1 MVFPIQNKSALGL
14 ALAVLAA
21 VAVYV
26 GLHWEPAIPVSAD
39 ARAPSVGGVSS
50 VPGGPQ
56 TPEYTRLQHLA
67 DERRANRAREMGGS
81 AVPGRRYSNAEYEPE
96 INEINLR
103 YKLLK
108 EIWDRT
114 NRKRE
119 SYSPRIFID
128 WGMKHRDLAKIA
140 WFDDARARG
149 LLDDIQKSQKKLA
162 TEDDQKPLNAKE
174 KSSLLK
180 IIAGLSKL
188 CYGDFRRGLKAEV
201 VEDFEKLAK
210 DYPELKIDKD
220 ILRNNFNEAWKKYL
234 PNEIEKN

>member
-1 MVFPIQNKSALGL
+1 LRQIEATSIADDLKIRNVFRLDRWTVEEGIDFLQGVFLEYDLGDGATEL
-14 ALAVLAA
+14 LML
-21 VAVYV
+21 
-26 GLHWEPAIPVSAD
+26 D
-39 ARAPSVGGVSS
+39 
-50 VPGGPQ
+50 
-56 TPEYTRLQHLA
+56 
-67 DERRANRAREMGGS
+67 
-81 AVPGRRYSNAEYEPE
+81 GRRYSNAEYEPE